1 MIQRIQTF
9 FLFLISITSVLG
21 LFFLPPIDF
30 PDLGLPIP
38 MVLKSYL
45 ILTAA
50 IAFLTLLL
58 FKIRKTQLMINRL
71 HFLVQILAEVGL
83 VYGMVN
89 TDDMNVYL
97 PWLVMPILALILL
110 ILSSR
115 FIKKDEDLIR
125 SIDRLR

>member
-1 MIQRIQTF
+1 MIQRIQTV

-21 LFFLPPIDF
+21 LFFFPPIDF

-50 IAFLTLLL
+50 LAFLTLLL
-58 FKIRKTQLMINRL
+58 FKSRKTQLLMNRL
-71 HFLVQILAEVGL
+71 HFFVQILAAAGL

-89 TDDMNVYL
+89 TDDLNVYL
-97 PWLVMPILALILL
+97 PWVVMPLLAMILL

-115 FIKKDEDLIR
+115 FIKKDKDLIR

>member
-1 MIQRIQTF
+1 MIQRIQTV

-21 LFFLPPIDF
+21 LFFFPPIDF

-50 IAFLTLLL
+50 LAFLTLLL
-58 FKIRKTQLMINRL
+58 FKSRKTQLLMNRL
-71 HFLVQILAEVGL
+71 HFFVQILAAAGL

-89 TDDMNVYL
+89 TDDLIVYL
-97 PWLVMPILALILL
+97 PWLVMPLLALILL

>member
-1 MIQRIQTF
+1 MIQRIQTV

-21 LFFLPPIDF
+21 LFFFPPIDF

-50 IAFLTLLL
+50 LAFLTLLL
-58 FKIRKTQLMINRL
+58 FKSRKTQLLMNRL
-71 HFLVQILAEVGL
+71 HFFIQILAAAGL

-89 TDDMNVYL
+89 TDDLNVYL
-97 PWLVMPILALILL
+97 PWVVMPLLALILL
-110 ILSSR
+110 ILSRR

>member
-1 MIQRIQTF
+1 MIQRIQTV

-21 LFFLPPIDF
+21 LFFFPPIDF
-30 PDLGLPIP
+30 PDLGFPIP
-38 MVLKSYL
+38 IVLKSYL

-50 IAFLTLLL
+50 LAFLTLLL
-58 FKIRKTQLMINRL
+58 FKNRKTQLLMNRL
-71 HFLVQILAEVGL
+71 HFFVQVLAAAGL

-89 TDDMNVYL
+89 TDDLNVYL
-97 PWLVMPILALILL
+97 PWVVMPLLALTLL

>member
-1 MIQRIQTF
+1 
-9 FLFLISITSVLG
+9 
-21 LFFLPPIDF
+21 
-30 PDLGLPIP
+30 
-38 MVLKSYL
+38 
-45 ILTAA
+45 
-50 IAFLTLLL
+50 
-58 FKIRKTQLMINRL
+58 MINRL

-97 PWLVMPILALILL
+97 PWLAMPLLALILL

>member
-1 MIQRIQTF
+1 MIQRIQTV

-21 LFFLPPIDF
+21 LFFFPPIDF

-50 IAFLTLLL
+50 LAFLTLLL
-58 FKIRKTQLMINRL
+58 FKSRKTQLLMNCL
-71 HFLVQILAEVGL
+71 HFFVQILAAAGM

-89 TDDMNVYL
+89 TDDLNVYL
-97 PWLVMPILALILL
+97 PWLVMPLLALILL

>member
-1 MIQRIQTF
+1 MIQRIQTV
-9 FLFLISITSVLG
+9 FLFMISITSVFG
-21 LFFLPPIDF
+21 LFFFPPIDF

>member
-1 MIQRIQTF
+1 MIQRIQTV

-21 LFFLPPIDF
+21 LFFFPPIDF

>member
-1 MIQRIQTF
+1 
-9 FLFLISITSVLG
+9 
-21 LFFLPPIDF
+21 
-30 PDLGLPIP
+30 
-38 MVLKSYL
+38 
-45 ILTAA
+45 
-50 IAFLTLLL
+50 
-58 FKIRKTQLMINRL
+58 MINRL

>member
-1 MIQRIQTF
+1 MIQRIQTV

-45 ILTAA
+45 ILTAVL
-50 IAFLTLLL
+50 AFLTLLL
-58 FKIRKTQLMINRL
+58 FKSRKTQLLLNRL
-71 HFLVQILAEVGL
+71 HFFVQILAAAGL
-83 VYGMVN
+83 FYGTVN
-89 TDDMNVYL
+89 MDDLNVYL
-97 PWLVMPILALILL
+97 PWVVMPLLALILL

>member
-1 MIQRIQTF
+1 MIQRIQTV

-21 LFFLPPIDF
+21 LFFFPPIDF

-50 IAFLTLLL
+50 LAFLTLLL
-58 FKIRKTQLMINRL
+58 FKSRKTQLMMNRL
-71 HFLVQILAEVGL
+71 HFFVQILAAAGF

-89 TDDMNVYL
+89 ADDLNVYL
-97 PWLVMPILALILL
+97 PWVVMPLLAMILL

>member
-9 FLFLISITSVLG
+9 FLFLISITSLLG

-45 ILTAA
+45 ILTAVL
-50 IAFLTLLL
+50 AFLTLLL
-58 FKIRKTQLMINRL
+58 FKSRKTQLLLNRL
-71 HFLVQILAEVGL
+71 HFFVQILAAAGL
-83 VYGMVN
+83 FYGTVN
-89 TDDMNVYL
+89 MDDLNVYL
-97 PWLVMPILALILL
+97 PWVVMPLLALILL

>member
-1 MIQRIQTF
+1 MIQRIQTV
-9 FLFLISITSVLG
+9 FLFMISITSVFG
-21 LFFLPPIDF
+21 LFFFPPIDF

-38 MVLKSYL
+38 MVLESYL

>member
-1 MIQRIQTF
+1 MIQRIQTV

-21 LFFLPPIDF
+21 LFFFPPIYF

-50 IAFLTLLL
+50 LAFLTLLL
-58 FKIRKTQLMINRL
+58 FKSRKTQLLMNRL
-71 HFLVQILAEVGL
+71 HFFVQILAVAGL
-83 VYGMVN
+83 VYCMVN
-89 TDDMNVYL
+89 TDDLNVYL
-97 PWLVMPILALILL
+97 PWLVMPLLALILL

>member
-1 MIQRIQTF
+1 MIQRIQTV

>member
-1 MIQRIQTF
+1 MIQRIQTV
-9 FLFLISITSVLG
+9 FLFLISITSVMG
-21 LFFLPPIDF
+21 LFFFPPIDF

-50 IAFLTLLL
+50 LAFLTLLL
-58 FKIRKTQLMINRL
+58 FKSRKTQLLMNRL
-71 HFLVQILAEVGL
+71 HFFIQILAAAGL

-89 TDDMNVYL
+89 TDDLNVYL
-97 PWLVMPILALILL
+97 PWVVMPLLALILL
-110 ILSSR
+110 ILSRR

>member
-1 MIQRIQTF
+1 MIQRIQTV

-21 LFFLPPIDF
+21 LFFFPPIYF

-50 IAFLTLLL
+50 LAFLTLLL
-58 FKIRKTQLMINRL
+58 FKSRKTQLLMNRL
-71 HFLVQILAEVGL
+71 HFFVQVLAAALL

-89 TDDMNVYL
+89 TDDLNVYL
-97 PWLVMPILALILL
+97 PWVVMPLLAMILL

>member
-1 MIQRIQTF
+1 MIQRIQTVC
-9 FLFLISITSVLG
+9 LFLISITSLMG
-21 LFFLPPIDF
+21 LFFFPPIDF

>member
-1 MIQRIQTF
+1 MIQRIQTV
-9 FLFLISITSVLG
+9 FLFLISITSVMG
-21 LFFLPPIDF
+21 LFFFPPIDF

-50 IAFLTLLL
+50 LAFLTLLL
-58 FKIRKTQLMINRL
+58 FKSRKTQLLMNRL
-71 HFLVQILAEVGL
+71 HFFVKVLAAAGL

-89 TDDMNVYL
+89 TDDLNVYL
-97 PWLVMPILALILL
+97 PWVVMPLLAMILL

>member
-45 ILTAA
+45 ILTAVL
-50 IAFLTLLL
+50 AFLTLLL
-58 FKIRKTQLMINRL
+58 FKSRKTQLLLNRL
-71 HFLVQILAEVGL
+71 HFFVQILAAAGL
-83 VYGMVN
+83 FYGTVN
-89 TDDMNVYL
+89 MDDLNVYL
-97 PWLVMPILALILL
+97 PWVVMPLLALILL

>member
-1 MIQRIQTF
+1 MIQRIQTV

-21 LFFLPPIDF
+21 LFFFPPIDF
-30 PDLGLPIP
+30 PDLGFPIP
-38 MVLKSYL
+38 IVLKSYL

-50 IAFLTLLL
+50 LAFLTLLL
-58 FKIRKTQLMINRL
+58 FKSRKTQLLMNRL
-71 HFLVQILAEVGL
+71 HFFVQILAAAGL

-89 TDDMNVYL
+89 TDDLNVYL
-97 PWLVMPILALILL
+97 PWVVMPLLAMILL

>member
-1 MIQRIQTF
+1 MIQRIQTV
-9 FLFLISITSVLG
+9 FLFMISITSVFG
-21 LFFLPPIDF
+21 LFFFPPIDF
-30 PDLGLPIP
+30 PDLGLPIA

-50 IAFLTLLL
+50 IAFLTMLL

>member
-21 LFFLPPIDF
+21 LFFFPPIYF

-50 IAFLTLLL
+50 LAFLTLLL
-58 FKIRKTQLMINRL
+58 FKSRKTQLLMNRL
-71 HFLVQILAEVGL
+71 HFFVQILAAAGL
-83 VYGMVN
+83 VYGTVN
-89 TDDMNVYL
+89 SDDLNVYL
-97 PWLVMPILALILL
+97 PWVVMPLLALILL

>member
-1 MIQRIQTF
+1 MIQRIQTV

-21 LFFLPPIDF
+21 LFFFPPIYF
-30 PDLGLPIP
+30 LDLGLPIP
-38 MVLKSYL
+38 KVLKPYL

-50 IAFLTLLL
+50 LAFLTLLL
-58 FKIRKTQLMINRL
+58 FKSRKTQLLMNRL
-71 HFLVQILAEVGL
+71 HFFVQILAAAGL

-89 TDDMNVYL
+89 TDDLNVYL
-97 PWLVMPILALILL
+97 PWVVMPLLAMILL

>member
-1 MIQRIQTF
+1 MIQRIQTV
-9 FLFLISITSVLG
+9 FLFLISITSVMG
-21 LFFLPPIDF
+21 LFFFPPIDF

-50 IAFLTLLL
+50 LAFLTLLL
-58 FKIRKTQLMINRL
+58 FKSRKIQLLMNRL
-71 HFLVQILAEVGL
+71 HFFVQVLAAAGL

-89 TDDMNVYL
+89 TDDLNVYL
-97 PWLVMPILALILL
+97 PWVVMPLLAMILL